1 MQEIPGLGGIQ
12 ISVLIRN
19 LHLRVNF
26 EWVLKILKSEG
37 DKTGGSDG
45 EKG

>member
-1 MQEIPGLGGIQ
+1 MQEISGLGGIQ

-37 DKTGGSDG
+37 DKIGGSDG